1 MRKGIANQWWG
12 VEDGKKKMHWR
23 SWQWLS
29 TPKALGGLGFQDM
42 ELFNQAMFA
51 RQGWR
56 LMTDPTSLCARVLK
70 GRYYLE
76 CDFWEAPQPRSASY
90 TWRSLLFGRELLK
103 TRVRWGIGDG
113 VSTRIQADNWIPGVP
128 PLMVQPITPLL
139 ENQKVSTL
147 ILEDSRS
154 WDTILVRTLF
164 SEEVANRIIQV
175 PISQHG
181 GDDFASWPYTKF
193 ACYTVK
199 SGYNLARS
207 IKFNDQRSLL
217 GGGMSSGTEGDS
229 KLWKTLWSV
238 KAPGK
243 MKITLWRFANDCLP
257 SGHQLEK
264 RHVPACPDC
273 IFCGRHETIAHAILF
288 CQFARARSGRRF
300 KLSIR
305 SNCNGSSSSPHA
317 YGHWIS

>member
-1 MRKGIANQWWG
+1 MRKGIANQWWE

-29 TPKALGGLGFQDM
+29 TPKALGGLGFRDM

-70 GRYYLE
+70 GRYYPE

-139 ENQKVSTL
+139 RTR
-147 ILEDSRS
+147 RS
-154 WDTILVRTLF
+154 
-164 SEEVANRIIQV
+164 
-175 PISQHG
+175 
-181 GDDFASWPYTKF
+181 
-193 ACYTVK
+193 
-199 SGYNLARS
+199 
-207 IKFNDQRSLL
+207 
-217 GGGMSSGTEGDS
+217 
-229 KLWKTLWSV
+229 
-238 KAPGK
+238 AP
-243 MKITLWRFANDCLP
+243 
-257 SGHQLEK
+257 
-264 RHVPACPDC
+264 
-273 IFCGRHETIAHAILF
+273 
-288 CQFARARSGRRF
+288 
-300 KLSIR
+300 
-305 SNCNGSSSSPHA
+305 
-317 YGHWIS
+317 